1 MTPQLWWYV
10 ARAAGLVA
18 WGLAGASV
26 VWGLIVS
33 SRMAGK
39 RPPAAWYV
47 DLHRLLGGLTVWFT
61 TLHLGALVAD
71 SYVHFGVADLL
82 VPFASGWK
90 PSAVALGVVAFWF
103 LLAVEITSLLRR
115 RLPRRVW
122 RWVHQT
128 SFAVLVLA
136 TAHGFTAGTERL
148 SPAFQWAA
156 LLVGAGVLFL
166 VLVRVAG
173 SRARRA
179 AATTRVAPRR
189 ATIPRS
195 VS

>member
-1 MTPQLWWYV
+1 MTPQVWWYV

-18 WGLAGASV
+18 WGLSCASV

-33 SRMAGK
+33 TRMAGK

-61 TLHLGALVAD
+61 ALHLGSLVAD

-90 PSAVALGVVAFWF
+90 PGAVALGIIAFWF
-103 LLAVEITSLLRR
+103 LLAVEVTSLFRR

-122 RWVHQT
+122 RGVHQT

-136 TAHGFTAGTERL
+136 TAHGFTAGTDRL

-156 LLVGAGVLFL
+156 LVAGAVALFL
-166 VLVRVAG
+166 LLLRLAG
-173 SRARRA
+173 LPPRRA
-179 AATTRVAPRR
+179 ARTAAGATPR
-189 ATIPRS
+189 ATMRGS